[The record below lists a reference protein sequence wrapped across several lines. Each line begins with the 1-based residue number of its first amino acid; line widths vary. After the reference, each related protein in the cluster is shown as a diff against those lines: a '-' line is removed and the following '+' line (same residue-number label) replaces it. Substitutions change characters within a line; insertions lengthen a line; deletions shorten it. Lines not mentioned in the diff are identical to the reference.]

1 MFFEPINFNFFFFFR
16 TFRVNCPYATSWIRK
31 VGKSP
36 LMLRRLLS
44 IFFFFR
50 FPRFIAIRRFCRP
63 DISNLRSSAESRIG
77 RSSFSNRGAGDGQQQ
92 AQQSQQTTAAIQDAE
107 QNDSM
112 RRQPSVAGEDIKIV
126 IHDVDF
132 DPNLMGKRKCVHT

>member
-1 MFFEPINFNFFFFFR
+1 MG
-16 TFRVNCPYATSWIRK
+16 Y
-31 VGKSP
+31 
-36 LMLRRLLS
+36 RRFLF
-44 IFFFFR
+44 IFFFSFSPPRLISIHR
-50 FPRFIAIRRFCRP
+50 FYRP

-92 AQQSQQTTAAIQDAE
+92 AQQSQQTTAAIQETE
-107 QNDSM
+107 QNDTM

-132 DPNLMGKRKCVHT
+132 DPNLMGKHKSVKTS